1 MTLKIH
7 VNKFLNYYM
16 RATSYTADSDRN
28 ALFFFQQDVTQ
39 KIRFMR
45 SEILTVVL
53 LKIQVSW
60 VVTFCCWVGS
70 SQQFEQL

>member
-28 ALFFFQQDVTQ
+28 ALFFFN
-39 KIRFMR
+39 KM
-45 SEILTVVL
+45 LH
-53 LKIQVSW
+53 KK
-60 VVTFCCWVGS
+60 
-70 SQQFEQL
+70 